1 VNNWKW
7 VAEASQQH
15 CWSNVPDATSDQRH
29 PKRDAKQVQLTEF
42 SMSKPALLITAKMM
56 PMIEAQ
62 VAEHFE
68 VHRCLSDAD
77 DAVLS
82 SVGQNIVAMCTGG
95 HGKVKSNEALFAR
108 LPNLKV
114 ISSFGVGYDAI
125 EIAAAAKR
133 GIVVTNTP
141 DVLNEEV
148 ADTALGLLLMTVRE
162 LGRAEQYLRAGHWA
176 HSGDFRLTS
185 SLRERKVGM
194 VGFGRIGKAIAR
206 RVQAFGVPVA
216 YFGRTKQDEA
226 IPYYSDLAAMARDY
240 NTLICITPGGAG
252 TKDLINANVLQ
263 ALGPKGIVINVA
275 RGTVVD
281 ETALIAAL
289 KAKTIHAAGLD
300 VMWGEPKINPELMTL
315 DNCVLLP
322 HVGSGSFNTRDAMGQ
337 RVVDNLKAF
346 VSKTSPLSPV
356 AETPFKGW
364 V

>member
-1 VNNWKW
+1 
-7 VAEASQQH
+7 
-15 CWSNVPDATSDQRH
+15 
-29 PKRDAKQVQLTEF
+29 
-42 SMSKPALLITAKMM
+42 MSKPQLLITAKMM

-62 VAEHFE
+62 VAEYFE
-68 VHRCLSDAD
+68 VHRCLTTAD
-77 DAVLS
+77 DAVLTN
-82 SVGQNIVAMCTGG
+82 VGPHIQAVCTGG
-95 HGKVKSNEALFAR
+95 HGFIKSNEALFAR

-133 GIVVTNTP
+133 GIIVTNTP

-162 LGRAEQYLRAGHWA
+162 LGQAEQYLRAGKWA
-176 HSGDFRLTS
+176 TSGDYRLTS
-185 SLRERKVGM
+185 SLRDRKVGM
-194 VGFGRIGKAIAR
+194 VGFGRIGKAIAK

-226 IPYYSDLAAMARDY
+226 IPYYSDLVAMARDY
-240 NTLICITPGGAG
+240 NTLIVITPGGAG
-252 TKDLINANVLQ
+252 TKDLVNAAVLKS
-263 ALGPKGIVINVA
+263 LGPQGIVINVA

-281 ETALIAAL
+281 EPALIAAL

-315 DNCVLLP
+315 ENCVLLP
-322 HVGSGSFNTRDAMGQ
+322 HVGSASLNTRDAMGQ
-337 RVVDNLKAF
+337 RVVDNLKAY
-346 VSKTSPLSPV
+346 VSKTAPLSPV
-356 AETPFKGW
+356 PETPFKGW